1 MDGKSAIDRHNLQT
15 RRVAR
20 QRAAIEEREERGDYH
35 EYPEDDPIETLSNS
49 KQAGG
54 EGNSNSN
61 GNDNDNDQ
69 LNTEGNTDLSDFLL
83 NVGKVWAKARL
94 TRA

>member
-35 EYPEDDPIETLSNS
+35 EYPEDDPIEAPSNS
-49 KQAGG
+49 KQAGA
-54 EGNSNSN
+54 EGNGN
-61 GNDNDNDQ
+61 GNENDNDNYHF
-69 LNTEGNTDLSDFLL
+69 NTEGNTDLSDFLL

-94 TRA
+94 ARA